1 MKIALNATIANP
13 NQTGTGVYAANLA
26 SALMQLDHDHEF
38 VVYCSHD
45 MVDWFQDRRNGHSV
59 SVKGID
65 FKSPLRRIFWEQTRL
80 GPDLKR
86 QRIELL
92 HSMAFTSPF
101 VHTVRT
107 VVTVHDLVF
116 LQYPQTLTRAKR
128 IYYKP
133 IFTRSLRLAERVITP
148 SETVRK
154 QVIETF
160 SVPAGAVVATP
171 LAVGS
176 EFMNLQFDAK
186 SQQKIAKYGVRPPYL
201 LAVGTLEPRKNLM
214 LLLQA
219 YDLLRKNANLPHQL
233 VIIGK
238 QGWQNVQQTELAKR
252 WRESRG
258 IVFTGYVD
266 QQDLPHLYARA
277 ESFLFP
283 SLYEGFGF
291 PLLEALAVGAP
302 VLASDIPVHREVC
315 GDAAL
320 FADPHNPEEW
330 KAGILKILSDL
341 PMKNKLRKN
350 GFEQVKQ
357 FSWEK
362 TAKLTLSVYEMDYLN
377 AAELHKK

>member
-1 MKIALNATIANP
+1 
-13 NQTGTGVYAANLA
+13 
-26 SALMQLDHDHEF
+26 
-38 VVYCSHD
+38 
-45 MVDWFQDRRNGHSV
+45 
-59 SVKGID
+59 
-65 FKSPLRRIFWEQTRL
+65 
-80 GPDLKR
+80 
-86 QRIELL
+86 
-92 HSMAFTSPF
+92 
-101 VHTVRT
+101 VRT

>member
-26 SALMQLDHDHEF
+26 SALMQLDHNHEF
-38 VVYCSHD
+38 VIYCSHD
-45 MVDWFQDRRNGHSV
+45 MVDWFQDRRNGRV
-59 SVKGID
+59 VTVKGVN
-65 FKSPLRRIFWEQTRL
+65 FKSPLQRIFWEQTRL
-80 GPDLKR
+80 APDLKR
-86 QRIELL
+86 QRIDLL
-92 HSMAFTSPF
+92 HSMAFTSPV

-107 VVTVHDLVF
+107 VVTVHDLAF

-133 IFTRSLRLAERVITP
+133 VFTRSLRLTKRIITP

-160 SVPAGAVVATP
+160 SVPPGTVIATP

-176 EFMNLQFDAK
+176 EFLNVQFGAE
-186 SQQKIAKYGVRPPYL
+186 SRQKIAKYGVRAPYL
-201 LAVGTLEPRKNLM
+201 LAVGTLEPRKNLL

-219 YDLLRKNANLPHQL
+219 YDLLRKANLPHQL
-233 VIIGK
+233 VVIGK
-238 QGWQNVQQTELAKR
+238 RGWQNVQDSELAKR
-252 WRESRG
+252 WQSSRD

-266 QQDLPHLYARA
+266 QQDLPHLYAGA
-277 ESFLFP
+277 EVFLFP

-291 PLLEALAVGAP
+291 PLLEAMAAGAP

-315 GDAAL
+315 GEAAL

-330 KAGILKILSDL
+330 QSGIVKILSDL
-341 PMKNKLRKN
+341 PMKNIMRKK
-350 GFEQVKQ
+350 GFERVKH
-357 FSWEK
+357 FSWK
-362 TAKLTLSVYEMDYLN
+362 RTAELTLSVYGMDYLN
-377 AAELHKK
+377 AAELHQK